1 MADVKPRA
9 IIPAFVRSLRLQL
22 NILVTLFLLLP
33 LLLYSVFSSVDRER
47 RDEGSAILR
56 DNGTLVGTALKPLL
70 ETIPPERY
78 GQLPAALAPF
88 GSPQRRI
95 DLLFKPVMASG
106 EEGFFYLADVPAIAP
121 PQRAAERDRLEKLG
135 ILDRLTQSC
144 AGNVPLNDHA
154 VIPGQGAE
162 VLVSVS
168 PVQTTNG
175 CWAVVISASSETALA
190 AVDDEAYWRK
200 PVMRLALV
208 LYLGMA
214 LIAVTIFLLIRSA
227 LRRLRETA
235 LAIEQGEQFA
245 DNVPVPEFRQLAQ
258 DFDEMVRRLRN
269 AAAILKTAA
278 EDNAHAFKGPVAVI
292 RQTIDVFDR
301 GSPDPDQLRTAHA
314 AISTA
319 LDRLSGLIQSAR
331 RLDTTTAELLE
342 VPRHDVALSELVSGF
357 AEEYRRM
364 LGPRA
369 AMLEVEIAP
378 GLTIQGDE
386 DLIEV
391 ILENLVDNALS
402 FSPAEGKVAVS
413 LARAGDTALLT
424 VTDDGPGIGQ
434 PLLPKIFGRYFS
446 HRPASGAQSASD
458 GPHFGIG
465 LWLVRHHA
473 EVLGGTV
480 EARNREERGLTVTVR
495 LPCRE
500 VL

>member
-1 MADVKPRA
+1 MAEVKSRA

-33 LLLYSVFSSVDRER
+33 LLLYFVFSGVDRER
-47 RDEGSAILR
+47 SDEASAILR
-56 DNGTLVGTALKPLL
+56 DNGALVGTALKPLL
-70 ETIPPERY
+70 ETIPPENY
-78 GQLPAALAPF
+78 GQLPAVLAPF

-95 DLLFKPVMASG
+95 DLLFKPAQITG

-121 PQRAAERDRLEKLG
+121 SQRAAERDRLAKLG
-135 ILDRLTQSC
+135 ILDRLSQSC
-144 AGNVPLNDHA
+144 AGNVPLDDRA

-162 VLVSVS
+162 VLISVS
-168 PVQTTNG
+168 PVQTPNG

-208 LYLGMA
+208 LYLAMA

-235 LAIEQGEQFA
+235 LAVEQGEQFA

-258 DFDEMVRRLRN
+258 DFDEMVRRLKN
-269 AAAILKTAA
+269 AATILKTAA
-278 EDNAHAFKGPVAVI
+278 EDNAHAFKGPIGVI
-292 RQTIDVFDR
+292 RQTIDVFEH
-301 GSPDPDQLRTAHA
+301 GSPDPAQLRTAHS

-331 RLDTTTAELLE
+331 RLDTATAELLE
-342 VPRHDVALSELVSGF
+342 VPRHHVALSELVEGF

-364 LGPRA
+364 LGSRA
-369 AMLEVEIAP
+369 AMLEVEIEPNIAV
-378 GLTIQGDE
+378 QGDE

-402 FSPAEGKVAVS
+402 FSPADGNVAVTLS
-413 LARAGDTALLT
+413 RSGDTVLLT
-424 VTDDGPGIGQ
+424 VADDGPGIGQ
-434 PLLPKIFGRYFS
+434 PLLPMIFGRYFS
-446 HRPASGAQSASD
+446 HRPATVAQSASD
-458 GPHFGIG
+458 GAHFGIG

-480 EARNREERGLTVTVR
+480 DARNREEGGLTVTVR
-495 LPCRE
+495 LPCR
-500 VL
+500 